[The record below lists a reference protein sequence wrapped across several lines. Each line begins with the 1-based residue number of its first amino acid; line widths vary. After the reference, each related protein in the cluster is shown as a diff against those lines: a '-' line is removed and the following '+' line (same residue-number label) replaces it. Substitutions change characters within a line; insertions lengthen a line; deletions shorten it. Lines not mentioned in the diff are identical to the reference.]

1 MSEQTGAWLRRER
14 ESRGWD
20 RPEMARQLIAAVR
33 SKGGGQLPGVTSL
46 THNIYRW
53 ESGDG
58 VSQRYT
64 LAYCAAFGIEPAD
77 FPRQA
82 SARRS
87 PRPPSGLP
95 ADTAPPRAVGIVAAR
110 GTPAGKAAEPDP
122 LVEQEVLVA
131 AHEASE
137 RAWQAEQRGIGDTT
151 LEQLHADVTRL
162 SRDYMTAEPVPLFKE
177 MLRVRGRMHDALD
190 RQLWPRDR
198 TEIYVLLGCVN
209 GLMGCVAAD
218 LGYAIAGEE
227 LARAGWAFAAV
238 TGHHGLMAKF
248 RLDLAGLC
256 YWDGQ
261 VSRTADLASS
271 GLGYLSG
278 GPTAV
283 QLHIRYGR
291 AAARMGDV
299 GAARRSIEAARRAH
313 ELDYSD
319 DLTAI
324 GGEFDLS
331 SASAQYLIG
340 SVLIDIPGASAE
352 AVAQLGQA
360 VDLYQAGPGPGETHG
375 YGTAALA
382 SISLAEAWLGA
393 GELDAAA
400 AALETVL
407 DLPPS
412 RRIDPIP
419 QGLARVRAGLA
430 AAAYHGSPLA
440 RDLAEQ
446 IDTFSTESAGQESD
460 LRGLPALSLAK
471 TRHAPVDPQL
481 VHVHRQVSVRPPQ
494 RRLDEAGLDQLEAGE
509 EGRDLVVAAQRHR

>member
-20 RPEMARQLIAAVR
+20 RPEMARQLIAAAR
-33 SKGGGQLPGVTSL
+33 SRGAGQMPGVKSL

-53 ESGDG
+53 EGGDG
-58 VSQRYT
+58 VSQRYM

-77 FPRQA
+77 FPRRA
-82 SARRS
+82 SSRRS
-87 PRPPSGLP
+87 SVMP
-95 ADTAPPRAVGIVAAR
+95 ADPALSADPGLSADPASSRAAGIVAAR
-110 GTPAGKAAEPDP
+110 GTPAGDPDLTIEEQIAE
-122 LVEQEVLVA
+122 A

-151 LEQLHADVTRL
+151 LEQLRADVTRL
-162 SRDYMTAEPVPLFKE
+162 SRDYMTAEPVPLFRE
-177 MLRVRGRMHDALD
+177 MARVRRRMHEALD
-190 RQLWPRDR
+190 LQLWPRDK
-198 TEIYVLLGCVN
+198 TELYFLLGSVN

-218 LGYAIAGEE
+218 LGYPAAGEE
-227 LARAGWAFAAV
+227 LARAGWAFATV
-238 TGHHGLMAKF
+238 IGHRGLMAKL

-256 YWDGQ
+256 FWDGQ
-261 VSRTADLASS
+261 VKRAADLASS

-291 AAARMGDV
+291 AAARMGDI
-299 GAARRSIEAARRAH
+299 ATARRSIEAARRAH
-313 ELDYSD
+313 ELDYDD

-331 SASAQYLIG
+331 RASAQYMIG
-340 SVLIDIPGASAE
+340 SVLTDIPGASTE
-352 AVAQLGQA
+352 AVAQLERA
-360 VDLYQAGPGPGETHG
+360 VELYGIGPGPFETHG

-393 GELDAAA
+393 GALDAAA
-400 AALETVL
+400 AALDRVL

-430 AAAYHGSPLA
+430 GGTYRGSPLA

-446 IDTFSTESAGQESD
+446 IDAFGGETAGNEND
-460 LRGLPALSLAK
+460 YFIAR
-471 TRHAPVDPQL
+471 
-481 VHVHRQVSVRPPQ
+481 
-494 RRLDEAGLDQLEAGE
+494 
-509 EGRDLVVAAQRHR
+509 

>member
-20 RPEMARQLIAAVR
+20 RPEMARRLIAAAR
-33 SKGGGQLPGVTSL
+33 SRGAGHMPGVKSL

-58 VSQRYT
+58 VSQRYM
-64 LAYCAAFGIEPAD
+64 LAYCAALGIEPAD

-82 SARRS
+82 SRRS
-87 PRPPSGLP
+87 RRPPSAG
-95 ADTAPPRAVGIVAAR
+95 TASSRAAGIVANR
-110 GTPAGKAAEPDP
+110 GAHPGEAGEPDP
-122 LVEQEVLVA
+122 VVEHEVLTA

-137 RAWQAEQRGIGDTT
+137 RACQAEQRGIGDTT
-151 LEQLHADVTRL
+151 LEQLRVDVTRL

-177 MLRVRGRMHDALD
+177 MLRVRGRMHEALD

-198 TEIYVLLGCVN
+198 TEIYFLLGCIN

-218 LGYAIAGEE
+218 LGYPAAGAE
-227 LARAGWAFAAV
+227 LARAGWAFAVV
-238 TGHHGLMAKF
+238 TGHCGLMAKL
-248 RLDLAGLC
+248 RLDLAGLS

-261 VSRTADLASS
+261 VGRAADLASS

-299 GAARRSIEAARRAH
+299 GAARRSIEAARRAQD
-313 ELDYSD
+313 LDYSD
-319 DLTAI
+319 DLTTM

-331 SASAQYLIG
+331 RASAQYLIG

-352 AVAQLGQA
+352 AVAQLERA
-360 VDLYQAGPGPGETHG
+360 VDLYEIGPGPGETHG

-382 SISLAEAWLGA
+382 SISLAEARLGA
-393 GELDAAA
+393 GALDAAA
-400 AALETVL
+400 VALEPVL
-407 DLPPS
+407 ALPPS

-430 AAAYHGSPLA
+430 GSAYRGSPLA
-440 RDLAEQ
+440 LDLAGQ
-446 IDTFSTESAGQESD
+446 IEAFGGESAGAETA
-460 LRGLPALSLAK
+460 LRSLPA
-471 TRHAPVDPQL
+471 
-481 VHVHRQVSVRPPQ
+481 
-494 RRLDEAGLDQLEAGE
+494 
-509 EGRDLVVAAQRHR
+509 

>member
-33 SKGGGQLPGVTSL
+33 SRGGGQLPGVKSL

-53 ESGDG
+53 EGGDG
-58 VSQRYT
+58 VSQRYR

-77 FPRQA
+77 FPRQE
-82 SARRS
+82 SPRRS
-87 PRPPSGLP
+87 PQPPHGLP
-95 ADTAPPRAVGIVAAR
+95 EDTALLRAAGIVAAR
-110 GTPAGKAAEPDP
+110 GTLAGQAGAPDP

-151 LEQLHADVTRL
+151 LEQLSADVTRL
-162 SRDYMTAEPVPLFKE
+162 SRDYMTAVPVPLFKE

-198 TEIYVLLGCVN
+198 MEIYFLLGCIN

-218 LGYAIAGEE
+218 LGYAAAGAE
-227 LARAGWAFAAV
+227 LARAGWAFATV
-238 TGHHGLMAKF
+238 TGHHGLMAKL

-261 VSRTADLASS
+261 IRRAADQASN

-291 AAARMGDV
+291 AAARMGDA

-313 ELDYSD
+313 DLDYSD

-331 SASAQYLIG
+331 RASAQYLIG
-340 SVLIDIPGASAE
+340 SVLVDIPGASAE
-352 AVAQLGQA
+352 AAAQLEQA
-360 VDLYQAGPGPGETHG
+360 VDLYAVGPGPGETHG

-382 SISLAEAWLGA
+382 SISLAEARLGA

-419 QGLARVRAGLA
+419 QGLARVRAELA
-430 AAAYHGSPLA
+430 AADYHGSPLA

-446 IDTFSTESAGQESD
+446 IDTFSTEGVGTETD
-460 LRGLPALSLAK
+460 LRDLPA
-471 TRHAPVDPQL
+471 
-481 VHVHRQVSVRPPQ
+481 
-494 RRLDEAGLDQLEAGE
+494 
-509 EGRDLVVAAQRHR
+509 

>member
-20 RPEMARQLIAAVR
+20 RPEMARQLIAAAR
-33 SKGGGQLPGVTSL
+33 SRGVGHMPGVKSL

-53 ESGDG
+53 EGGDG
-58 VSQRYT
+58 VSQRYL

-77 FPRQA
+77 FPSKA
-82 SARRS
+82 GPRRS
-87 PRPPSGLP
+87 PGAPSELA
-95 ADTAPPRAVGIVAAR
+95 ADNALPRAVDIVAAR
-110 GTPAGKAAEPDP
+110 GTLAGKAGDPDP
-122 LVEQEVLVA
+122 LVEREVLVA

-137 RAWQAEQRGIGDTT
+137 RAWQAEQRGIGDAT
-151 LEQLHADVTRL
+151 LEQLRADVTRL
-162 SRDYMTAEPVPLFKE
+162 SRDYMTAEPGPLFKE
-177 MLRVRGRMHDALD
+177 MRRVRGRMHGALD

-198 TEIYVLLGCVN
+198 TEIYFLLGCIN

-218 LGYAIAGEE
+218 LGCVAAGEE
-227 LARAGWAFAAV
+227 LARAGWAFATV
-238 TGHHGLMAKF
+238 TGHRGLMAKL

-261 VSRTADLASS
+261 VRRAADLASS
-271 GLGYLSG
+271 GLGYASG

-313 ELDYSD
+313 DLDYSD
-319 DLTAI
+319 DLTTI

-331 SASAQYLIG
+331 RASAQYLIG

-352 AVAQLGQA
+352 AVVQLERA
-360 VDLYQAGPGPGETHG
+360 VDLYAIGPGPGETHG

-382 SISLAEAWLGA
+382 SISLAEARLGA
-393 GELDAAA
+393 GALDAAA

-407 DLPPS
+407 VLPPS

-419 QGLARVRAGLA
+419 QGLARVIAGLA
-430 AAAYHGSPLA
+430 AAAYRGSPLA

-446 IDTFSTESAGQESD
+446 IGTFSAESVGAEP
-460 LRGLPALSLAK
+460 LRGLPA
-471 TRHAPVDPQL
+471 
-481 VHVHRQVSVRPPQ
+481 
-494 RRLDEAGLDQLEAGE
+494 
-509 EGRDLVVAAQRHR
+509 